1 MAYDFISAWISSL
14 NYPLFTA
21 VATFLDTY
29 TYPILFIGWLIVFLT
44 DRKKRRR
51 EAAALLIAA
60 ALLYFAVDGLKTTF
74 AVPRPCTDDIS
85 KIPCPQEY
93 SFPSGHAAFAA
104 LFVPAFT
111 NSLLFMFYLPFYI
124 VVAISRIYLGVHTLA
139 DVVAGTVIAFA
150 LYLAT
155 EKIVRWIE

>member
-14 NYPLFTA
+14 NYPPFTA
-21 VATFLDTY
+21 VATFLDKY

-44 DRKKRRR
+44 NRKKRRR

-60 ALLYFAVDGLKTTF
+60 VLLYFAVDDLKTAF
-74 AVPRPCTDDIS
+74 AIPRPCTDAVS

-111 NSLLFMFYLPFYI
+111 GSLLFMFYLPFYI
-124 VVAISRIYLGVHTLA
+124 IVALSRVYLGVHTLS
-139 DVVAGTVIAFA
+139 DVAAGTVIAIA
-150 LYLAT
+150 LYLVT
-155 EKIVRWIE
+155 ERVVRSIE